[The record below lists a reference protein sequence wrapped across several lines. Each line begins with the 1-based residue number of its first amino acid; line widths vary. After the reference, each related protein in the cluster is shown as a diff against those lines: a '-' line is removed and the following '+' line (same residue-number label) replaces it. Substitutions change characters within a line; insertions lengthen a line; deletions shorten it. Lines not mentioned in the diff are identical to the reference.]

1 MLKAASGS
9 LALMVILTG
18 CGRMPSSDY
27 VKNTVLDQ
35 LRINHAAPAAIDAA
49 EHAEVDKLDC
59 KKQQHLAVC
68 DFDLAEKHYSLRF
81 VRTGSGDWSPDLP
94 K

>member
-1 MLKAASGS
+1 MLKTASGG
-9 LALMVILTG
+9 LALVLALTG

-27 VKNTVLDQ
+27 VKNTVIDQ
-35 LRINHAAPAAIDAA
+35 LRINNAAPAVIDAA

-59 KKQQHLAVC
+59 KKEQQVAVC
-68 DFDLAEKHYSLRF
+68 NFDLAEKHYALRF
-81 VRTGSGDWSPDLP
+81 VQTGSRDWSPDLP